1 MEASR
6 STSVM
11 KKGHDWLGVR
21 NDDAHKAPPMPTIDG
36 RYHREITN
44 EMRIVCAVSR
54 STDGLK

>member
-1 MEASR
+1 
-6 STSVM
+6 M